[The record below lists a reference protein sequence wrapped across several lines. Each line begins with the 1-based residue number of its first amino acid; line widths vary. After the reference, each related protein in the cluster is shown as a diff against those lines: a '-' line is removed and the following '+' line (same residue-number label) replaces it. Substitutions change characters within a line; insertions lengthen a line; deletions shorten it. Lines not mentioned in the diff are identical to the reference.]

1 MLRRARAATL
11 NLDASVVKRVWS
23 KEEDDRLKE
32 LVEIHGTKKW
42 TIISE
47 GLNGRSGKQCRERWY
62 NHLETGVKKGD
73 WSEEEDRLIIHF
85 QRMFGNQWAK
95 ITKML
100 PGRSDNAVKNRF
112 HSFVR
117 AWKQIKKGVEE
128 NNEKT
133 IYFCKLQSDQETEDT
148 ANEVHAIPC
157 VLNENEVFLN
167 ETINEMASKGLD
179 FDFDDGFGDGEDLD
193 EEDPYQEIVA
203 VQEITHFEISEVEI
217 PNDFDFDD
225 GFSDICDSDNED
237 DMDFDIPEIHNE
249 VVTCEVQVP
258 CEEQSN
264 SNDINSNSSSS
275 IDEQFNGMT
284 IFPLPQ
290 RIHHQPF
297 NVAIHSSYDNP
308 ALQNTYDLLQRK
320 VKRVNRSTS
329 PGASSPPL
337 NKIQREKSPPRAQ
350 SSSTVPRLTDL
361 I

>member
-23 KEEDDRLKE
+23 KEEDDKLKE
-32 LVEIHGTKKW
+32 LVDIHGTKKW

-47 GLNGRSGKQCRERWY
+47 GLVGRSGKQCRERWY
-62 NHLETGVKKGD
+62 NHLENNIKKGD

-112 HSFVR
+112 HAFVR
-117 AWKQIKKGVEE
+117 AWKTNKKGVEDPACDDK
-128 NNEKT
+128 KT
-133 IYFCKLQSDQETEDT
+133 YFIKLQEETEDP

-203 VQEITHFEISEVEI
+203 VQEFTLFEIPEVEI
-217 PNDFDFDD
+217 QNDFDFDD

-237 DMDFDIPEIHNE
+237 DMDFIASPEIHNDGDQE
-249 VVTCEVQVP
+249 HSISP
-258 CEEQSN
+258 GISN
-264 SNDINSNSSSS
+264 SISSSSSS

-290 RIHHQPF
+290 RIHQSSF
-297 NVAIHSSYDNP
+297 NVAIHSTYDNP

-320 VKRVNRSTS
+320 KRGNRSTS
-329 PGASSPPL
+329 PSSGCPPSL
-337 NKIQREKSPPRAQ
+337 KIQREHSPPRAQ
-350 SSSTVPRLTDL
+350 SSVVPRLTHL